1 MTTTTIPIIPMSY
14 SEFTLLQVQ
23 QNLNV
28 TVHETV
34 NLFSG
39 VSSFP
44 PSQLL
49 RETLE
54 YNIPLA
60 NAINTEKAKSE
71 LIIAPV
77 LLEIKRTL
85 TNVSLFSGVDFNVS
99 PEQGLTG
106 YVDFILSKSPEQY
119 FVKSPVFTLVEA
131 KNENIVRGLG
141 QCLAEIFAAALFNKQ
156 SNNNIDTIYGV
167 VTTGKE
173 WQFLKLNQHEAHIDV
188 TTYYINEVDKIL
200 GILLSMFD

>member
-1 MTTTTIPIIPMSY
+1 MSY
-14 SEFTLLQVQ
+14 SEFTLVQVH

-39 VSSFP
+39 IPNFP

-54 YNIPLA
+54 YNVPLA

-77 LLEIKRTL
+77 LLEIKRQI

-119 FVKSPVFTLVEA
+119 FIQSPVLTLVEA

-141 QCLAEIFAAALFNKQ
+141 QCLAEMFAAQMFNES
-156 SNNNIDTIYGV
+156 SNNRGNIIYGV
-167 VTTGKE
+167 VTTGEIWK
-173 WQFLKLNQHEAHIDV
+173 FLKLKCNVAYID
-188 TTYYINEVDKIL
+188 TSSYYISEVDKIL
-200 GILLSMFD
+200 GIFLSMFD